1 MSLWI
6 GTGRRTMKPLIGICA
21 NYLTDDAIGLA
32 AGIGAKNQEWQLLAD
47 DYIVAIERA
56 GGVPV
61 ILPITEDLETLTP
74 LLQKLDG
81 ILFSGGSDID
91 PNYYGEYPRFGLGL
105 IEPKRDNHEVNLAK
119 KVLLET
125 SLPVLGICRGMQL
138 LTVATGGTLYQDLQT
153 QKPEGI
159 NHSVHK
165 AVKHHAFHSVS
176 IEKESILYD
185 IYQSAVLEV
194 NSFHHQAVKELGEGF
209 KATMIAPDGII
220 EGMEWETGNRFVV
233 AVQWHPEM
241 MEGPVS
247 TIRPLFNSFVEACK
261 IANQKLSLLPS
272 EETIA

>member
-1 MSLWI
+1 
-6 GTGRRTMKPLIGICA
+6 MKSLIGICA
-21 NYLTDDAIGLA
+21 NYLSNDAAGLE

-61 ILPITEDLETLTP
+61 ILPITEDIETLTP

-91 PNYYGEYPRFGLGL
+91 PNYYGEYPKFGLGF
-105 IEPKRDNHEVNLAK
+105 IEPRRDSHEVKLAR
-119 KVLLET
+119 KVLFEMNV
-125 SLPVLGICRGMQL
+125 PVLGICRGMQL
-138 LTVATGGTLYQDLQT
+138 LTVATGGTLYQDLRS

-159 NHSVHK
+159 NHSVPK
-165 AVKHHAFHSVS
+165 AHRHHAFHPVN
-176 IEKESILYD
+176 IDTESRLYQ
-185 IYQSAVLEV
+185 IYQTDVLGV
-194 NSFHHQAVKELGEGF
+194 NSFHHQAVKEVGQGF

-220 EGMEWETGNRFVV
+220 EGIEWEAENRFVV

-247 TIRPLFNSFVEACK
+247 TIRPIFTTFVEACK
-261 IANQKLSLLPS
+261 IASKHVHLVKNN
-272 EETIA
+272 ETIA